1 MKKLAS
7 KARETDNT
15 RLITAALDTQT
26 RREGVNHI
34 EDPFGEFVD
43 VIGINSYCGWY
54 GGTPISCSKIKWES
68 EYNKPVIMSEFGA
81 GALQGNHG
89 NEIDRWTEEYQDVV
103 YKNNIK
109 MLKKIPFLAGTSPWI
124 LMDFRSAR
132 RHLKTIQ
139 MDFNRKGLIS
149 EKGIKKQ
156 AFYTL
161 QRFYTDLE

>member
-1 MKKLAS
+1 M
-7 KARETDNT
+7 
-15 RLITAALDTQT
+15 
-26 RREGVNHI
+26 
-34 EDPFGEFVD
+34 
-43 VIGINSYCGWY
+43 
-54 GGTPISCSKIKWES
+54 
-68 EYNKPVIMSEFGA
+68 
-81 GALQGNHG
+81 
-89 NEIDRWTEEYQDVV
+89 V